1 MQRDDFNNNSAL
13 MSTVK
18 NGKTRSST
26 IFQVENET
34 ETVSRL
40 PPEYLGIPLVDH
52 DSPGN
57 EVGLF

>member
-1 MQRDDFNNNSAL
+1 
-13 MSTVK
+13 MSTIE

>member
-1 MQRDDFNNNSAL
+1 
-13 MSTVK
+13 MSTIE

-26 IFQVENET
+26 ISQVENET
-34 ETVSRL
+34 EAVSRL
-40 PPEYLGIPLVDH
+40 PPEYLGMPLVDH